1 MVFERRLA
9 EDRRVRPGRATR
21 RSTRRS
27 FDGSASCSAPAR
39 SSRARRSPRASS
51 TPRRS
56 STRSPAAASPRSA
69 TPRRRSKSA
78 PRAGCSPG
86 FATTTGKT
94 NSTAHTPR
102 TGSPASSGRRRWA
115 GSRSPVRSRE
125 PSAPCSCLRGRR
137 STSTGKVSSAGGS
150 GSKSRPARWRSGGLP
165 VPRRRLRRD
174 RDPARGRHQRPADQ
188 GAPAGRHRGAGQ
200 PRRDPRRAR
209 RTSTNSSATTATNS
223 NRCSEETLL
232 MEVIVPF
239 STERPK
245 SRLSAVLTPDE
256 RAAFA
261 RTMLQDVL
269 AAIDAAD
276 GEPRILATGAV
287 GIDLP
292 PGGNRRPPLTDAV
305 NAAIDARLG
314 NDGAAARRGRHGRP
328 RARDAERPA
337 GAVRGRTRGR
347 GRDRPAAAA
356 ERTRSSPATR
366 RSGST
371 TTVLPTSITGVSPT
385 RSARACGSSTPTGSR
400 PTWTSRPT
408 SRSC

>member
-1 MVFERRLA
+1 
-9 EDRRVRPGRATR
+9 
-21 RSTRRS
+21 
-27 FDGSASCSAPAR
+27 
-39 SSRARRSPRASS
+39 
-51 TPRRS
+51 
-56 STRSPAAASPRSA
+56 
-69 TPRRRSKSA
+69 
-78 PRAGCSPG
+78 
-86 FATTTGKT
+86 
-94 NSTAHTPR
+94 
-102 TGSPASSGRRRWA
+102 
-115 GSRSPVRSRE
+115 
-125 PSAPCSCLRGRR
+125 
-137 STSTGKVSSAGGS
+137 
-150 GSKSRPARWRSGGLP
+150 
-165 VPRRRLRRD
+165 
-174 RDPARGRHQRPADQ
+174 
-188 GAPAGRHRGAGQ
+188 
-200 PRRDPRRAR
+200 
-209 RTSTNSSATTATNS
+209 
-223 NRCSEETLL
+223 

-292 PGGNRRPPLTDAV
+292 SPVEIDDRPLTDAV

-314 NDGAAARRGRHGRP
+314 NDGAERVAVVMADLALATPNALRELFAAGRE
-328 RARDAERPA
+328 AEVA
-337 GAVRGRTRGR
+337 IA
-347 GRDRPAAAA
+347 PAAAA